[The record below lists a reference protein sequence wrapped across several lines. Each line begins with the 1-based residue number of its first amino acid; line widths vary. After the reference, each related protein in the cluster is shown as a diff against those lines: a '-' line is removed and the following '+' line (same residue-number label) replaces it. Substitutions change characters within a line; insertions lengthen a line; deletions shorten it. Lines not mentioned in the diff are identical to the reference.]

1 MTAANSATS
10 SLPNSSAATKAARS
24 VLITG
29 CSTGIGL
36 VTAQHLQANGFHVI
50 ASVRNADDI
59 SQLTA
64 LGIECIQL
72 DLTQTISIDEAVE
85 YIEEHHPQLYG
96 LVNNGAYGQPGAVE
110 DLTTAALR
118 EQFET
123 NFFGTHE
130 LTQRLIPLFRDNNAG
145 RIIQISSVLGFVG
158 LPMRGAYNASKF
170 ALEGLSDTLR
180 VELLSTNIKISIIQP
195 GPIESDFRPNAY
207 KAFAKHID
215 AENSVHKQ
223 VYTQVHERLHRKE
236 NARFTLPA
244 SAVAKCVAHALNSSK
259 PKVRYRVTLPT
270 IVMAVLKRLLSDHY
284 LDRFIAKQGN

>member
-1 MTAANSATS
+1 MSNDSTT
-10 SLPNSSAATKAARS
+10 PRS

-36 VTAQHLQANGFHVI
+36 ETAKQLNEKGFHVI

-59 SQLTA
+59 KQFKSLS
-64 LGIECIQL
+64 IECIQL
-72 DLTQTISIDEAVE
+72 DLNDEDSIDNAV
-85 YIEEHHPQLYG
+85 HHIQENHPNLYG

-110 DLTTAALR
+110 DLTRTALQ

-123 NFFGTHE
+123 NVFGTHS
-130 LTQRLIPLFRDNNAG
+130 LTQKLIPLFRKNNNG
-145 RIIQISSVLGFVG
+145 RIIQISSILGFVG

-180 VELLSTNIKISIIQP
+180 VELLDTNIKVSIVQP

-215 AENSVHKQ
+215 AKNSVYSKPYEQ
-223 VYTQVHERLHRKE
+223 VYDRLHRKE

-244 SAVAKCVAHALNSSK
+244 SAVADCVEHALTSLK
-259 PKVRYRVTLPT
+259 PKIRYRVTIPT
-270 IVMAVLKRLLSDHY
+270 KVMAVLKRIAPNRW
-284 LDRFIAKQGN
+284 LDKFIAKQGK